1 MKAILLAGG
10 SGSRLYPLTKSV
22 SKQLLPVYNKPLIYY
37 PLSTL
42 MLGGITEIMIISTP
56 RDLPLIRD
64 LLGDG
69 SDWGLKL
76 CYAEQPKPEGIAQAF
91 IIAEEFLAGSP
102 CCLILGDNIFYANDL
117 AKVLLKAAT
126 LQDGAHIFATR
137 VADPR
142 QFGVVEFSGDTV
154 LSIEEKP
161 ANPKS
166 HWAATGLYFYD
177 GEVSA
182 IARNLKPSPRGELE
196 ITDLNN
202 VYLAR
207 GKMEVTRLR
216 RGAFWLDA
224 GTFENLLAASQFVH
238 TLETRQGVMLACL
251 EEIAVRME
259 LIDKVAARNL
269 ANRMKNNAIGQ
280 YLEDVLNELG

>member
-196 ITDLNN
+196 ITDLNI